1 LKSPPDE
8 SAPAAYTVHWTR
20 EQILRD
26 VGDGLRMNPKE
37 LPSKYFYDERGS
49 ELFEQITALPEYY
62 LTRAERS
69 LLENKIPALIA
80 QLAPSSLV
88 ELGAGS
94 ASKTRVILDAM
105 RNRGSAKCYVPIDVS
120 AEFLK
125 STAAL
130 LRAEYPEMQ
139 ILPVVSDITAPFTL
153 PKLAEPVLIAFLGS
167 TIGNFDRASAV
178 SLLSHVAGLMKA
190 GDSFLLGADLR
201 KDPAVLHAAYN
212 DSLGVTAA
220 FNLNL
225 LSRLNRELG
234 ANFPLEL
241 FEHRAFYSAEEHRIE
256 MHLVA
261 RDSFRVSIPGAGDF
275 DFARGESVRTELS
288 HKYDRETI
296 HDILKSSGMEL
307 VDWIP
312 DARNDFALVVARP
325 GN

>member
-1 LKSPPDE
+1 LKSPPEE
-8 SAPAAYTVHWTR
+8 SASAYTVHWTR

-26 VGDGLRMNPKE
+26 VREGLSKTPKE

-49 ELFEQITALPEYY
+49 ELFERITALPEYY

-69 LLENKIPALIA
+69 LLEQKIPALIA
-80 QLAPSSLV
+80 RLEPNSLV

-94 ASKTRVILDAM
+94 ASKTRIILDAM
-105 RNRGSAKCYVPIDVS
+105 RSRGSAKCYVPIDVS

-130 LRAEYPEMQ
+130 LRSEYPEME

-167 TIGNFDRASAV
+167 TIGNFDRSSAV
-178 SLLSHVAGLMKA
+178 TLLSHVATLMKP

-201 KDPAVLHAAYN
+201 KDRAILHAAYN
-212 DSLGVTAA
+212 DSAGVTAA

-225 LSRLNRELG
+225 LARLNRELG

-241 FEHRAFYSAEEHRIE
+241 FEHRAFYSTDEHRIE
-256 MHLVA
+256 MHLIARSDLTVA
-261 RDSFRVSIPGAGDF
+261 IPGAGTF
-275 DFARGESVRTELS
+275 EFVQGESVRTELS
-288 HKYDRETI
+288 HKYDKKTI
-296 HDILKSSGMEL
+296 QEILNSSGMKLLE
-307 VDWIP
+307 WIT
-312 DARNDFALVVARP
+312 DERSDFALVVARIR
-325 GN
+325 G